1 MKVKEYIKHLQSLD
15 QEKDIWARY
24 EEPDTRGCVTMEI
37 PTTYVVTE
45 EDIVTDHDGQIKLG
59 DYIIDV
65 W

>member
-1 MKVKEYIKHLQSLD
+1 MKVKDYIKHLQSLD

-24 EEPDTRGCVTMEI
+24 EESDTRGYVTMEI
-37 PTTYVVTE
+37 PTPDVVTE